1 MNGEPLEETYFKWLA
16 VQVVNTR
23 LKNPSLTN
31 WHVLR
36 QLFGTEFVW
45 RIRND
50 DNRVA
55 DGVELRS
62 QFLDQHL
69 GLEVDP
75 AWFEQPCSFL
85 EMLIALSER
94 LTFQTEGASPAEWF
108 WHLMNNVGLNITDQ
122 AYEAGRMQMYVDQVL
137 QMINM
142 RTYDRNGRGGL
153 FPLNGA
159 GVIEDQTKVEL
170 WYQMNYYLL
179 ERS

>member
-1 MNGEPLEETYFKWLA
+1 MTPEPLEETYFKWLA
-16 VQVVNTR
+16 VHVVNTR

-31 WHVLR
+31 WYVL
-36 QLFGTEFVW
+36 QKLFSTEFVW
-45 RIRND
+45 RVRND

-55 DGVELRS
+55 DGKELRS
-62 QFLDQHL
+62 MFLDQHL

-75 AWFEQPCSFL
+75 SWFEQPCSFL

-94 LTFQTEGASPAEWF
+94 LTFQTEGTSPAEWF
-108 WHLMNNVGLNITDQ
+108 WHLLNNVGLCISDQ
-122 AYEAGRMQMYVDQVL
+122 VYSSDRLELYVDQVL

-142 RTYDRNGRGGL
+142 RTYDSNGRGGL
-153 FPLNGA
+153 FPLQDSG
-159 GVIEDQTKVEL
+159 GIDQTKVEL